1 MPVEATVP
9 VVDVAPL
16 RGQPSPDAIARV
28 AREIDDACRRVG
40 FFSIV
45 GHGVPEALC
54 RDLERSARAFF
65 ALPDD
70 EKRLIAMEHG
80 GRAWRG
86 WFPVGGE
93 LTSGRPDHKE
103 GIYFGAEL
111 PPDDPRVRAG
121 LPLHGPN
128 LFPARPVELR
138 DTVLA
143 FVTEMTE
150 LGATL
155 VRAIG
160 VALGLDPNWFART
173 LTGDPIVLFRIFHY
187 PALAGAGADD
197 WGVAEHTDY
206 GLLTM
211 LMQDETGGL
220 QVHGPDGWVDVEA
233 RPGAFVCNIGDMLER
248 MTAGRYRSTPHRV
261 RPPRERGRLSFP
273 FFYDPAWDARVV
285 PVPGTARATATGR
298 ERWDH
303 DDPHAFEGTY
313 GEYLLGKVS
322 KVFPQLRDDVL

>member
-1 MPVEATVP
+1 MPVEPTVP

-16 RGQPSPDAIARV
+16 LGHASGDELKRV

-45 GHGVPEALC
+45 GHGVPDRLC
-54 RDLERSARAFF
+54 RDLEHAAREFF
-65 ALPDD
+65 ARPDD
-70 EKRLIAMEHG
+70 EKGTIAMARG

-121 LPLHGPN
+121 LPLHGRN
-128 LFPARPVELR
+128 LFPARPAELR
-138 DTVLA
+138 ETVLA
-143 FVTEMTE
+143 FIAEMTT
-150 LGATL
+150 LGATV

-160 VALGLDPNWFART
+160 IALGLDPQWFART
-173 LTGDPIVLFRIFHY
+173 LTADPVVLFRIFNY
-187 PALAGAGADD
+187 PALTAAGADD

-220 QVHGPDGWVDVEA
+220 QVHGPAGWVDVDPQ
-233 RPGAFVCNIGDMLER
+233 PGAFVCNIGDMLER

-261 RPPRERGRLSFP
+261 RPPREHGRLSFP
-273 FFYDPAWDARVV
+273 FFYDPSWDARVV
-285 PVPGTARATATGR
+285 PVPGAGDAPAAAR

-303 DDPHAFEGTY
+303 DDPHAFDGTY
-313 GEYLLGKVS
+313 GEYLLAKVS
-322 KVFPQLRDDVL
+322 KVFPELRADVL